1 MDSIEKEDIEIFN
14 YINDEKKRQENNIEL
29 IASEN
34 FVSKAVLEAMGSI
47 LTNKYAEGYSGKRYY
62 GGCEN
67 VDKIETLAIKRAKEL
82 FKAEHA
88 NVQPHSGSQA
98 NMAIYMAMLKPGDTV
113 MGMDLS
119 NGGHLT
125 HGSPVNFSGKLYNPM
140 HESCITVPIS
150 IAFCV
155 F

>member
-62 GGCEN
+62 GGLGN
-67 VDKIETLAIKRAKEL
+67 V
-82 FKAEHA
+82 F
-88 NVQPHSGSQA
+88 
-98 NMAIYMAMLKPGDTV
+98 
-113 MGMDLS
+113 
-119 NGGHLT
+119 
-125 HGSPVNFSGKLYNPM
+125 
-140 HESCITVPIS
+140 
-150 IAFCV
+150 
-155 F
+155 